1 MNIRHVWHRKLTAGI
16 LDGLYIKDQ
25 IKEMVDLSDS
35 GHLTKWNVMR
45 NSLNIIMTGVGYYG
59 WGGLLASLGY
69 YLVDSCK
76 GDAIWMKVSDGEI
89 YIIKERK

>member
-1 MNIRHVWHRKLTAGI
+1 MNIRHVWHRKLTAVI

-25 IKEMVDLSDS
+25 FTEIVDLSDS

-45 NSLNIIMTGVGYYG
+45 NSLNIIMTGVGYLG
-59 WGGLLASLGY
+59 WGGLLASLVY
-69 YLVDSCK
+69 YLVDSCA

-89 YIIKERK
+89 YIIKDRK